1 MRRLQLWWW
10 RHVVR
15 YTNPEI
21 YQAVEDS
28 ISTLSTMVPP
38 GTQNEMIDWV
48 VKRQNTYLTHYV
60 AAYLSLCE
68 ATDKDLKKYH
78 GEKWRAPI
86 EPQEESTF

>member
-1 MRRLQLWWW
+1 
-10 RHVVR
+10 VR

-38 GTQNEMIDWV
+38 STHSEIIDWV
-48 VKRQNTYLTHYV
+48 VKKQDTYITHYV
-60 AAYLSLCE
+60 AAYLSLCK

-86 EPQEESTF
+86 KLQKESMS